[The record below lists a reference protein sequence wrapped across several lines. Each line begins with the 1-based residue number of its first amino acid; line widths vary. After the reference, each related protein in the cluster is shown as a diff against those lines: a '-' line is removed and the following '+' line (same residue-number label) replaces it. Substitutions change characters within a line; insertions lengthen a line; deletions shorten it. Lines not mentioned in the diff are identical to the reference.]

1 VFQNNSP
8 SSKLK
13 FKILA
18 PSAGEV
24 PDAFSRINGCRAE
37 HDRLLSKVQR
47 LRGDVY
53 REYGPVAAQ
62 LTSDGRHEQ
71 GIDPAS
77 WHIVLEDAC
86 GDVVGCSRYREIK
99 QGFRQLGASHSPIA
113 PTQRYGQL
121 LRLELENQISSARRR
136 NVQYGE
142 AGAWALRPEIRCSTA
157 AINSVLMT
165 FALAEQLGGGLGVT
179 TATTRHH
186 SAAILKRLGGRRLDG
201 LPAYYDPAY
210 GCHIEIIQ
218 FDSATLGPQYAARVE
233 RMRAELLDVEVVCP
247 NSRSDFSVHGFPLQH
262 LHLPPAAASYMV
274 Q

>member
-1 VFQNNSP
+1 M
-8 SSKLK
+8 
-13 FKILA
+13 
-18 PSAGEV
+18 
-24 PDAFSRINGCRAE
+24 SRA
-37 HDRLLSKVQR
+37 
-47 LRGDVY
+47 
-53 REYGPVAAQ
+53 
-62 LTSDGRHEQ
+62 
-71 GIDPAS
+71 IDPAS

-86 GDVVGCSRYREIK
+86 GNVVGCSRYREIK

-113 PTQRYGQL
+113 PSQRYGQL

-136 NVQYGE
+136 NMQYGE

-201 LPAYYDPAY
+201 VPAYYDPAY

-218 FDSATLGPQYAARVE
+218 FDSETLGPQYAARVE
-233 RMRAELLDVEVVCP
+233 RIRAEILDVEVVCP

-262 LHLPPAAASYMV
+262 FHLPSAAASYMV